1 MNISLD
7 KYINIDM
14 QKGLSVTESVYIPAV
29 VNQVTFNKSLVSM
42 VASCKHLATPFMLTD
57 LDIIRSNCRDFK
69 TALPNLKLYYAVK
82 AFYSPEVIRSLSDE
96 VDGFDVASLKEITDL
111 LAFGIK
117 PNRLN
122 FSNPVKSGDSIK
134 KAYRLGVKNFAF
146 QSLSELGKL
155 QLHAPGASVYVRV
168 RLRDHPSFVPLSEK
182 FGCNREEAIGLLLYA
197 KRVGLKPIGIT
208 FHVGSQLL
216 DHGAWEESIGLAN
229 SIIQEAQ
236 SKGLDATQVNVG
248 GGFPTRYFQGDPSI
262 KTVAEYINRSLNN
275 TENITYVAEPGRYI
289 VADSSVIVSK
299 VIGVER
305 RNGKNWLFIDTGL
318 FQSFLGALQYE
329 TFPYQPISLSHQR
342 HDKGTNSKMIPYI
355 LTGPTCD
362 SQDIITPKVFLP
374 SDLALDD
381 LLIFPNTGAYT
392 VVYGSNFN
400 GFPVPKSYF
409 IHNGKRI

>member
-1 MNISLD
+1 
-7 KYINIDM
+7 M
-14 QKGLSVTESVYIPAV
+14 QKGLHAPTTVRRA
-29 VNQVTFNKSLVSM
+29 TFNKGLVSM
-42 VASCKHLATPFMLTD
+42 VTNYKHLPTPFMLTD
-57 LDIIRSNCRDFK
+57 LDIIKNNCRNFK
-69 TALPNLKLYYAVK
+69 AAMPNLELFYAVK
-82 AFYSPEVIRSLSDE
+82 AFSSPEIIDSISNE
-96 VDGFDVASLKEITDL
+96 VDGFDVASLKEIKNL
-111 LAFGIK
+111 LAAGIK
-117 PNRLN
+117 PSRLN

-134 KAYRLGVKNFAF
+134 KAYRLGVKKFAF

-155 QLHAPGASVYVRV
+155 QLNAPGASVYVRV
-168 RLRDHPSFVPLSEK
+168 RLRDLPSFVPLSEK
-182 FGCNREEAIGLLLYA
+182 FGCNRDEAIDLLMYA
-197 KRVGLKPIGIT
+197 KNVGLKPIGLT

-216 DHGAWEESIGLAN
+216 DHAAWEESISLAN
-229 SIIQEAQ
+229 SIIHEAQ
-236 SKGLDATQVNVG
+236 VKGINVNLVNVG
-248 GGFPTRYFQGDPSI
+248 GGFPTKYFEGDPD
-262 KTVAEYINRSLNN
+262 INVMAAHVNRALDD
-275 TENITYVAEPGRYI
+275 TGTIMYAAEPGRYI

-342 HDKGTNSKMIPYI
+342 SDKGMHSETIPYI

-362 SQDIITPKVFLP
+362 SQDIITPNVFLP

-400 GFPVPKSYF
+400 GFSVPKNHF
-409 IHNGKRI
+409 IRNGREV

>member
-1 MNISLD
+1 
-7 KYINIDM
+7 M
-14 QKGLSVTESVYIPAV
+14 QKGLTASEKSVTIPAV
-29 VNQVTFNKSLVSM
+29 ERQVSFNKDLVSR
-42 VASCKHLATPFMLTD
+42 VADYRHFTTPFMLTD
-57 LDIIRSNCRDFK
+57 LDTLRENCRNFK
-69 TALPNLKLYYAVK
+69 AALPNVKLYYAVK
-82 AFYSPEVIRSLSDE
+82 AFYSSEVIQAISQE
-96 VDGFDVASLKEITDL
+96 VDGFDVASLKEIKDL

-134 KAYRLGVKNFAF
+134 KAYRLGVKSFAF

-168 RLRDHPSFVPLSEK
+168 KLKDLPSFVPLSEK
-182 FGCNREEAIGLLLYA
+182 FGCNREEAIDLLLYA
-197 KRVGLKPIGIT
+197 KQVGLKPIGLT

-216 DHGAWEESIGLAN
+216 DHGAWQESISLAN
-229 SIIQEAQ
+229 SMIDEAR
-236 SKGLDATQVNVG
+236 SKGVDATQVNIG
-248 GGFPTRYFQGDPSI
+248 GGFPAKYFQGDPSI
-262 KTVAEYINRSLNN
+262 ETVAQYINHSLD
-275 TENITYVAEPGRYI
+275 TEKTTYLAEPGRYI

-299 VIGVER
+299 VIGVEH

-318 FQSFLGALQYE
+318 FQSFLGALHYD

-342 HDKGTNSKMIPYI
+342 YDRGMNSKMIPYI

-362 SQDIITPKVFLP
+362 SQDIISPRVFLP

-400 GFPVPKSYF
+400 GFPVPKNYF
-409 IHNGKRI
+409 IQGGRRV